1 MWSRTILRGISLQ
14 RVGASVRGVR
24 PSSLI
29 GDVCAQSL
37 RLHTQSTSASKT
49 ANAKYFNSRQF
60 SVQTGKEA
68 ATMGHEKT
76 LNTKSG
82 TEVNVD
88 AEAEAE
94 DDYYVDVSNLE
105 NRWNTMS
112 FESQQDVISYLN
124 VKQEFG
130 WEYLLPE
137 EKRAIYYIAYGNWG
151 PRDQQVM
158 TGAEFAFKLLTS
170 MLLFSVLGFTVLNY
184 SIDQEK
190 LAELEKEQ

>member
-14 RVGASVRGVR
+14 RAGASVRGVR
-24 PSSLI
+24 PSSPI

-37 RLHTQSTSASKT
+37 RLYTKSTSASKT
-49 ANAKYFNSRQF
+49 VNAKYFNSRQF

-130 WEYLLPE
+130 WEYLSPE

>member
-1 MWSRTILRGISLQ
+1 M
-14 RVGASVRGVR
+14 RGVR
-24 PSSLI
+24 PSSPI
-29 GDVCAQSL
+29 RDVCAQSL
-37 RLHTQSTSASKT
+37 RLYTKSTSASKA

-60 SVQTGKEA
+60 SVQTGKES

-88 AEAEAE
+88 ADAEAE

-130 WEYLLPE
+130 WEYLSPE